1 MVWKYRILWHDYV
14 TIRPAM
20 IGPYLWGIYFWGQ
33 GSTSLRKAGSAARTH
48 EAHQCTRS
56 ILDPIIRTF
65 YFNSFA
71 KRQRRVPGSS
81 TVTSKNVKKTQDG
94 AAEAQ
99 ASLSQGS
106 G

>member
-14 TIRPAM
+14 TIWLTM
-20 IGPYLWGIYFWGQ
+20 IGSHIWGIYFWGQ

-56 ILDPIIRTF
+56 ILDPIIRTC

-71 KRQRRVPGSS
+71 NRQRRVPGFS
-81 TVTSKNVKKTQDG
+81 TVASKYVEKTQDG